1 MDPPE
6 LNHIFA
12 ELMPPGTAPP
22 AGKDAMVQLLA
33 RQLSNEGITSLGE
46 YEGARRPLS
55 GPLASPRGEGRR
67 EGGEPRA
74 GTRARRLLRARRAP
88 PPSRCGR
95 ASQARSPPP
104 RAPRRAS
111 GLFEGCAAEE
121 GEEDEEG
128 DPPPGPP
135 RLDRSASLRRCEE
148 PLVRAAPRAAPLL
161 GPSPPLHT
169 PAHNPHRPPPNT
181 SPAPPLPPPACA
193 PARATPPPR
202 ARQDPSRLRLEAT
215 VSCHGHDDGDAVLIK
230 GRKTEVHVLATS
242 ESDEL
247 AVAQALQLDIGTR
260 TAPHS
265 AALRRAPGCA
275 TPRHSPRAL
284 RCCAPSRFG

>member
-1 MDPPE
+1 MRR
-6 LNHIFA
+6 A
-12 ELMPPGTAPP
+12 T
-22 AGKDAMVQLLA
+22 
-33 RQLSNEGITSLGE
+33 
-46 YEGARRPLS
+46 RRP
-55 GPLASPRGEGRR
+55 
-67 EGGEPRA
+67 
-74 GTRARRLLRARRAP
+74 ARRA
-88 PPSRCGR
+88 ST
-95 ASQARSPPP
+95 
-104 RAPRRAS
+104 
-111 GLFEGCAAEE
+111 
-121 GEEDEEG
+121 
-128 DPPPGPP
+128 GPP
-135 RLDRSASLRRCEE
+135 RSAAARSRWC
-148 PLVRAAPRAAPLL
+148 APRHVPCRSSA
-161 GPSPPLHT
+161 PSPPLHT

-275 TPRHSPRAL
+275 TPRHSSRAL